1 VGPFGP
7 GRVNRLAAPGEEAT
21 LVNLGFLR
29 PLYDEIGDYVS
40 VYLDTDRAYENALT
54 AIELRWRAARQR
66 LAEAGASPASLDAA
80 AAVAGGPG
88 EAARGHAVFAR
99 NGAVAFTGALDAPP
113 RREIARLAPLPHL
126 MPLLAQRRPPIP
138 HVRVSATRASGEIV
152 AIGGSGRG
160 WRDWVAGRGWPV
172 HKTSVGGWS
181 QDRYQRSVEEAWD
194 ENAKAL
200 AAEVVAAAGRIGAR
214 HVVVAGD
221 GRARSLLLGHLSTPL
236 RESAAVVEE
245 EVSADSQA
253 MAEGAD
259 RALAEWAG
267 RHTRERFDDWRAKL
281 AHGLAVEG
289 LARTMAA
296 FRDGQVS
303 DLFLADDPSS
313 TASAW
318 IGPAGSDLAAS
329 EEELL
334 EREVP
339 TPVADRADA
348 ALVRAVV
355 HTEAEL
361 HFLPVD
367 LVEGGDPAACGSI
380 AHPRDGVCATLRF
393 SLEAADGT

>member
-1 VGPFGP
+1 
-7 GRVNRLAAPGEEAT
+7 
-21 LVNLGFLR
+21 
-29 PLYDEIGDYVS
+29 
-40 VYLDTDRAYENALT
+40 VYLDTDRAHENALT

-66 LAEAGASPASLDAA
+66 LAEAGASPASLAAA

-138 HVRVSATRASGEIV
+138 HVRVSATRAGGEIV

-221 GRARSLLLGHLSTPL
+221 VRARSLLLGHLSTPL
-236 RESAAVVEE
+236 RESAAVLEE

-253 MAEGAD
+253 MAEAAD

-267 RHTRERFDDWRAKL
+267 RHMRERFDDWRAKL

-289 LARTMAA
+289 LARAMAA

-318 IGPAGSDLAAS
+318 IGPAGRDLAAS
-329 EEELL
+329 EDELL

-355 HTEAEL
+355 HTDAEL

-367 LVEGGDPAACGSI
+367 LVEGGDPAACGGI